1 MQGKHK
7 DIEYNFDELTK
18 LKLKDQ
24 KEAGIKI
31 LIKYFD
37 KIIKI
42 FKDNL
47 DFFKREINVNE
58 ETRSRR

>member
-1 MQGKHK
+1 M
-7 DIEYNFDELTK
+7 
-18 LKLKDQ
+18 KLKDQ

-37 KIIKI
+37 TVIKI